1 VNVLVDNLPRI
12 LDGFLVTLQLFVL
25 SAVIALVAG
34 ALLAAMRVSPV
45 PVLRGAGTAYIT
57 VFRNTPLMIVFVIF
71 VAGLPFLGVQLSF
84 FTRAVI
90 ALSLYTSA
98 FVCEAVRSGINAVQP
113 GQAEAARAVGM
124 SFGQTLGLVVLPQAF
139 RSVVPPLA
147 SVFIALTKNTA
158 VAEVFGVTEASYQL
172 DSLVRDFPGALW
184 WLFAGVAAGYV
195 VIVLGIAR
203 LGAMAEH
210 RWAVV
215 R

>member
-1 VNVLVDNLPRI
+1 MNVLVDNLPRI